1 MHLIVFTHRKLKSF
15 VISISTD
22 YHRKQLDV
30 SSIFYIFMEYIYIC
44 LHIYICK

>member
-30 SSIFYIFMEYIYIC
+30 SSIFYIFMEYIYMFA
-44 LHIYICK
+44 YIHM